1 MEPIIVDKIV
11 ATPHATKRT
20 KDRLNQI
27 AQHGPKSLIWI
38 EKVSSTIDING
49 WSGRP
54 CVLVSVGEKGTGN
67 GWFGWIP
74 QDEIIIKKEGKIVC
88 V

>member
-38 EKVSSTIDING
+38 EKVSNSIDCDG
-49 WSGRP
+49 LSGRA

-74 QDEIIIKKEGKIVC
+74 QDEIIIKKEGKIVS

>member
-1 MEPIIVDKIV
+1 
-11 ATPHATKRT
+11 
-20 KDRLNQI
+20 
-27 AQHGPKSLIWI
+27 
-38 EKVSSTIDING
+38 
-49 WSGRP
+49 
-54 CVLVSVGEKGTGN
+54 VLVSVGEKGTGN